1 MQLKEKI
8 RNRTPFG
15 MHYAKLS
22 RKTVGCSVL
31 TKTGAVL
38 MEWYQGLC
46 VARDSTTL
54 YHMEKVRNNEQQT
67 PQLLMG
73 QGLSLMSSQNN
84 INMPYIPC
92 IWNAEGHQGPRHH
105 IFKSLDPKG
114 KLKLLEKGKY
124 HTVGKITIFVSLYF
138 LVAPPIVMHWKA

>member
-1 MQLKEKI
+1 
-8 RNRTPFG
+8 
-15 MHYAKLS
+15 MHYVKPS
-22 RKTVGCSVL
+22 RKTVGCCVL
-31 TKTGAVL
+31 TKTKTI
-38 MEWYQGLC
+38 MEWYQGRSCCTWAHWLC
-46 VARDSTTL
+46 TTWRKFRTL
-54 YHMEKVRNNEQQT
+54 SSRY

-84 INMPYIPC
+84 INMLYIPC
-92 IWNAEGHQGPRHH
+92 IWNVEGHQGSRPH

-114 KLKLLEKGKY
+114 KPKLHEKGKY